1 MLPLRDTTRIQ
12 GRSLASKTL
21 IAANIVVF
29 LYELMLGGN
38 LGYFFRDYGL
48 VQFRVIMLFKGT
60 TPIQPTVMTFFTNI
74 FIHAGFMHLG
84 GNMLFLWVFGRRLES
99 RIGPWRLLAF
109 YLAGGLAANLL
120 QLIFT
125 FLSASGASFATAS
138 SAPIIGASGAVAA
151 ILGSYLILFPKA
163 RILTLVIIPFFITSL
178 RLPAGFVL
186 SWWFIIQ
193 LFNGLLSLG
202 TYSSGG
208 GVAWFAHIGG
218 FLLGIY
224 YARRANKRRRF
235 NATIS

>member
-1 MLPLRDTTRIQ
+1 MLPLRDTTKIQ
-12 GRSLASKTL
+12 GRSFASKAL
-21 IAANIVVF
+21 IVANIIVF
-29 LYELMLGGN
+29 LYEMMLGSE
-38 LGYFFRDYGL
+38 LGYFFQEYGL
-48 VQFRVIMLFKGT
+48 VPLRLITVFQGT
-60 TPIQPTVMTFFTNI
+60 TSIQPAAMTFFTNI

-84 GNMLFLWVFGRRLES
+84 GNMLFLWVFGRRLEG
-99 RIGPWRLLAF
+99 RIGPWRFLVF

-125 FLSASGASFATAS
+125 FLNASGPVLAEAY

-151 ILGSYLILFPKA
+151 VLGSYLILFPKA
-163 RILTLVIIPFFITSL
+163 RILPLVIIPFFITSL

-202 TYSSGG
+202 THSSGG

-235 NATIS
+235 HATIS